1 MPIRSYCLPTRRPN
15 YANSYTI
22 RLFIQMRSST
32 DPNKKFTILDYQCEN
47 CMDRNVP
54 CSAINVMCPTQ
65 LLEKLF
71 KMMGLCGIVRFN
83 EYPNGQTQIT
93 VTTSSYTIDR
103 YISLINQILHR
114 SIFQISANEANI
126 IVKKLRLEH
135 YVYCIEECNG
145 FCLVVLSPSL
155 DSCWYDPD
163 FREGQSW
170 TLFKQEADMLIA
182 KKSAAAATAAS
193 ATVPESGK

>member
-1 MPIRSYCLPTRRPN
+1 MPIRSYCLSTHRPD

-22 RLFIQMRSST
+22 RLLIQMRSST
-32 DPNKKFTILDYQCEN
+32 DPDAKFTILEYQCAN
-47 CMDRNVP
+47 CMNSNVS
-54 CSAINVMCPTQ
+54 CSVINVMCPTQ

-71 KMMGLCGIVRFN
+71 KMMRLCGIVRFN

-145 FCLVVLSPSL
+145 VCLVVLSPSL

-170 TLFKQEADMLIA
+170 TLFKQEADKLTA
-182 KKSAAAATAAS
+182 RKPAAAAAS
-193 ATVPESGK
+193 AMVPESGK